1 MSTDGFKQHCRDI
14 ARRFLLTAVVVD
26 DELSVTGDPPV
37 HGDLTPPGRG
47 APTRRESTTTTT
59 QANPPRPLQIDP
71 ITWSFARRGM
81 VCGVVSPHGE
91 QADHELLAKAVAR
104 ADIVILD
111 WRLNPTTRATALPL
125 LTRIL
130 TEDQPRRLRLIA
142 FYTGEPNHERIRNRI
157 VECLNGIVG
166 PDQAVVAS
174 DGASK
179 AIDFR
184 ACRIV
189 VYGKPRSGVEPSA
202 VVHEEG
208 LADQLI
214 ADFANMVEGLLPSV
228 VLTALGAVRDNVYQ
242 VLDRFGRDLDP
253 AFLAHRACLPQP
265 HESEEHIV
273 EQIASELHGIMD
285 DAVGG
290 NRPAGFEAIKH
301 WFASRFKDDQV
312 AFSPQHDADVS
323 DVLTMLRDGIEK
335 HPGPLSPK
343 GRNHHLLSEGFSGR
357 DESGRKLDR
366 QLASAMALRQVFG
379 ENSRQLSIGTLVRRI
394 EVDDNSILL
403 CVTPRCDSVRLTAK
417 SSFLFLPLS
426 APESDTLQ
434 VVVPMDENEYQRMTI
449 CVNPSRWC
457 IKYFDPDPTRQC
469 VLAHRHGRDT
479 AFTFKDVSGR
489 AYLWVGELKAE
500 FAQSISQAIAERMSR
515 VPLNKSEWH
524 RRSERVGKRVG

>member
-202 VVHEEG
+202 VVHEE
-208 LADQLI
+208 A
-214 ADFANMVEGLLPSV
+214 
-228 VLTALGAVRDNVYQ
+228 
-242 VLDRFGRDLDP
+242 FGRP
-253 AFLAHRACLPQP
+253 AHR
-265 HESEEHIV
+265 
-273 EQIASELHGIMD
+273 
-285 DAVGG
+285 
-290 NRPAGFEAIKH
+290 
-301 WFASRFKDDQV
+301 RF
-312 AFSPQHDADVS
+312 
-323 DVLTMLRDGIEK
+323 
-335 HPGPLSPK
+335 
-343 GRNHHLLSEGFSGR
+343 
-357 DESGRKLDR
+357 
-366 QLASAMALRQVFG
+366 
-379 ENSRQLSIGTLVRRI
+379 
-394 EVDDNSILL
+394 
-403 CVTPRCDSVRLTAK
+403 C
-417 SSFLFLPLS
+417 
-426 APESDTLQ
+426 
-434 VVVPMDENEYQRMTI
+434 
-449 CVNPSRWC
+449 
-457 IKYFDPDPTRQC
+457 
-469 VLAHRHGRDT
+469 RHGRGSPAKRGSDCT
-479 AFTFKDVSGR
+479 GRSSG
-489 AYLWVGELKAE
+489 
-500 FAQSISQAIAERMSR
+500 ERPSGAGVFR
-515 VPLNKSEWH
+515 T
-524 RRSERVGKRVG
+524 